1 MNALENRG
9 EKAVGTGALDHNIEG
24 RNRAATSEVEV

>member
-9 EKAVGTGALDHNIEG
+9 EKVVGTGALDHNIEG
-24 RNRAATSEVEV
+24 RNRTATSEAEV